1 MLKKIILATALVVGS
16 VFAQNIH
23 VGAHAAGNIGT
34 AWGDNTDEIEL
45 GWGPGFNAG
54 VDAKFVVN
62 PQFSVLAGIG
72 VDYRRIPWDYG
83 AFLKNLIGPY
93 MTSEY
98 GYSSQYDA
106 QLQMMFS
113 VKATYSFMY
122 LDIPVIARINMN
134 PNFFF
139 DAGIDLG
146 INIIASVSA
155 EVMGVE
161 DSEDIE
167 SEMVSTIDFGL
178 VAGLGYSI
186 TDKFDVYFRAVFG
199 LTNMIDFEKAAS
211 DGPGTS
217 SNNFGDDDDEDEEGD
232 FSPNFDFKNMR
243 FQLGVSYWFM

>member
-23 VGAHAAGNIGT
+23 VGARAAGNIGT
-34 AWGDNTDEIEL
+34 AWGDNTDAIEL
-45 GWGPGFNAG
+45 GWGPGFNVG
-54 VDAKFVVN
+54 VDAKIIVN
-62 PQFSVLAGIG
+62 PQFSLLAGIG

-83 AFLKNLIGPY
+83 AFVKKMVAPF

-106 QLQMMFS
+106 QLEMLFS
-113 VKATYSFMY
+113 TEATFSFMY
-122 LDIPVIARINMN
+122 VDIPVIARINLN

-146 INIIASVSA
+146 INVIASVSMK
-155 EVMGVE
+155 VLGVE
-161 DSEDIE
+161 NSEDIE
-167 SEMVSTIDFGL
+167 SEMVSIVDFGL
-178 VAGLGYSI
+178 VAGLGYSF

-199 LTNMIDFEKAAS
+199 LTNMIDFEKASS

-217 SNNFGDDDDEDEEGD
+217 SNNFGDDDDEEGD

>member
-1 MLKKIILATALVVGS
+1 MTLK
-16 VFAQNIH
+16 
-23 VGAHAAGNIGT
+23 
-34 AWGDNTDEIEL
+34 
-45 GWGPGFNAG
+45 P
-54 VDAKFVVN
+54 N
-62 PQFSVLAGIG
+62 PQFSLLAGIG

-83 AFLKNLIGPY
+83 AFVKKMVAPF

-106 QLQMMFS
+106 QLEMLFS
-113 VKATYSFMY
+113 TEATFSFMY
-122 LDIPVIARINMN
+122 VDIPVIARINLN

-146 INIIASVSA
+146 INVIASVSMK
-155 EVMGVE
+155 VMGVE
-161 DSEDIE
+161 NSEDIE
-167 SEMVSTIDFGL
+167 SEMVSTVDFGL

-199 LTNMIDFEKAAS
+199 LTNMIDFEKASS

-217 SNNFGDDDDEDEEGD
+217 SNNYGDDDDEEGD